1 MFTSYNWYTMTD
13 EVVNSRLE
21 KKDVKLLDQLV
32 ELGYFSSRS
41 EAIRNILSSSLKEFF
56 EKHHK
61 SEILEQLEKPPT
73 LSDEQ
78 LLEIGKSLFGS
89 SVVKI
94 VTEGRTR

>member
-1 MFTSYNWYTMTD
+1 MTD

-21 KKDVKLLDQLV
+21 KKDVKMLDQLV

-41 EAIRNILSSSLKEFF
+41 EAIRNILSASLKEFF